1 MLRNH
6 RSKIILDKKISSFF
20 LTNSTDDDF
29 VRIFILIREPGYR
42 FELLC
47 FDVRACETNGGRKDA
62 EEGREGPCTMGR
74 P

>member
-1 MLRNH
+1 MLGCCGRG
-6 RSKIILDKKISSFF
+6 LVLYKKSNKQH
-20 LTNSTDDDF
+20 LTNSTDTDS
-29 VRIFILIREPGYR
+29 VRIFISIREPGYR

-62 EEGREGPCTMGR
+62 EEGREGHSARGR